1 MALAA
6 TPAAPARVWRVRW
19 VRYRSSLRAVPRN
32 SGVPPG
38 GTLPRRSM
46 TGPRSLFS
54 ETTLAHPSQSIV
66 CVQCSPGQRRR
77 QDVDDNGHPP
87 QLGVG
92 DLALVVEYDPELVP
106 QIPGVTA
113 QQIGERRGHP
123 PQGHGRGG
131 GHVVLVV
138 GDRPGRY
145 PDQGRQVIA
154 AQAGPVAEQAE
165 RLARRLGTEVRAT
178 LPGRSEVDDFVRI

>member
-19 VRYRSSLRAVPRN
+19 VRYRSSLRAVPSA

-77 QDVDDNGHPP
+77 QDVDDNGHPLAHMKTA

-92 DLALVVEYDPELVP
+92 DLALVVEHDPELVP
-106 QIPGVTA
+106 QIP
-113 QQIGERRGHP
+113 
-123 PQGHGRGG
+123 
-131 GHVVLVV
+131 
-138 GDRPGRY
+138 
-145 PDQGRQVIA
+145 
-154 AQAGPVAEQAE
+154 
-165 RLARRLGTEVRAT
+165 
-178 LPGRSEVDDFVRI
+178 